1 MARGVLR
8 MYRTYNMIDKDPAID
23 RIRTIVQDEGLFT
36 NLSAV
41 SDISSVSASTL
52 NNWFHGETKRPQNA
66 TIQAVLSSLG
76 YKTEYIKDHD
86 IDIEKERK
94 SGKAWLERRQEEAK
108 ANKPAKKS
116 NGHSKPNTKRKWTG
130 KKWESK

>member
-36 NLSAV
+36 NLSAL
-41 SDISSVSASTL
+41 SDISSVSATTL
-52 NNWFHGETKRPQNA
+52 DNWFHGETKRPQNA
-66 TIQAVLSSLG
+66 TMMAVLSSLG
-76 YKTEYIKDHD
+76 YKAEYVKDHD

-94 SGKAWLERRQEEAK
+94 SGKAWLEKRNEEREKAPQKRKKK
-108 ANKPAKKS
+108 AN
-116 NGHSKPNTKRKWTG
+116 GHAAPNTKRKYVG
-130 KKWESK
+130 EKRL

>member
-1 MARGVLR
+1 MARGFLR

-23 RIRTIVQDEGLFT
+23 KIRTIVQDEGLFT

-41 SDISSVSASTL
+41 SDISSVSATTL

-86 IDIEKERK
+86 IDVEKERK
-94 SGKAWLERRQEEAK
+94 SGRAWLEKRNEEREKTPKRKKK
-108 ANKPAKKS
+108 AN
-116 NGHSKPNTKRKWTG
+116 GHASPNMKRKYVG
-130 KKWESK
+130 EKREL